1 MEFKENLAEYFEEV
15 FVTDA
20 AVEHLF
26 YKHLFVRIFQLNG
39 LGTET
44 YGG

>member
-1 MEFKENLAEYFEEV
+1 VELKKHLAEDFEEV

-26 YKHLFVRIFQLNG
+26 YEHLFVRIF
-39 LGTET
+39 
-44 YGG
+44 

>member
-1 MEFKENLAEYFEEV
+1 VELKKHLAEDFKEV

-26 YKHLFVRIFQLNG
+26 NEHLFIRIF
-39 LGTET
+39 
-44 YGG
+44 